1 MTLSHAL
8 GLVRQRQETARKRK
22 VALICGFQPLHLGT
36 FLQGYIAQRFER
48 QGAEITTGLYGDLE
62 GSLTAAATSESEAA
76 VLVLEWSALDS
87 RLGLRSS
94 GGWGLS
100 AQPDILESCRQRFA
114 RLRSGLETLAS
125 RMPVVVVA
133 PTLPL
138 LLLGH
143 TPGGRMSQPELEL
156 QLQLA
161 TFLAEA
167 GSIVGVSVLNPAKL
181 DKISPA
187 ATRSDPRMELNAG
200 FPYSLGHASALAG
213 QIVEVLFPSSPMK
226 GLITDLDG
234 TLWSGIVGEVG
245 VEGVSWSL
253 SEHSPIHGLYQQLL
267 KHFSE
272 MGVLLAIAS
281 KNEPTVVKEALLR
294 EDLYIP
300 GSAFYPVRADWGAKS
315 RHIGEILRA
324 WNIGPD
330 SVVFVDDSAMELDEV
345 KTAFPSMTCLQFPTK
360 QPAASVALFEQLR
373 DLFGKQ
379 AVTRED
385 TLRQASI
392 QAGEVFRE
400 SAQSPDNGDFLRS
413 LKGRVTFD
421 HRKNAANQRL
431 LELINKTNQFN
442 LNGIRLTE
450 GEWLRRVA
458 DPESFAIG
466 IAYEDKL
473 GPLGVI
479 GVVAGKQV
487 AGRIEIS
494 TWVMSCRAFSRRIE
508 FHTLQHVFAVSGAES
523 ISLAFQATE
532 RNPPLQEFL
541 RTIGL
546 AANGMKDLVL
556 SHDEFMG
563 GQYEL
568 PHRVSV
574 VDEAP
579 VGCTEG

>member
-1 MTLSHAL
+1 
-8 GLVRQRQETARKRK
+8 LVRQRQETARKRK
-22 VALICGFQPLHLGT
+22 VALICGFEPLHLGT
-36 FLQGYIAQRFER
+36 FIQGYIAQRFEAE
-48 QGAEITTGLYGDLE
+48 GAEIETGLYGDLE
-62 GSLTAAATSESEAA
+62 GSLAGASRSESEAA
-76 VLVLEWSALDS
+76 VVVLEWSALDS

-100 AQPDILESCRQRFA
+100 VQPDILESCRQRFA
-114 RLRSGLETLAS
+114 RLRGGLEALAS

-143 TPGGRMSQPELEL
+143 TPGSRLSQPELEL
-156 QLQLA
+156 QRQLA
-161 TFLAEA
+161 AFLAEA
-167 GSIVGVSVLNPAKL
+167 AGLVRVSVLNPAKL
-181 DKISPA
+181 DKLSPL

-200 FPYSLGHASALAG
+200 FPYSLGHASILAG
-213 QIVEVLFPSSPMK
+213 QIVEALFPSAPMK

-234 TLWSGIVGEVG
+234 TLWSGIVGEAG
-245 VEGVSWSL
+245 VQGVSWSL
-253 SEHSPIHGLYQQLL
+253 SEHAQIHGLYQQLL

-281 KNEPTVVKEALLR
+281 KNELTVVKETLR
-294 EDLYIP
+294 RDDLYLP

-345 KTAFPSMTCLQFPTK
+345 KAAFPSMTCLQFPTK

-373 DLFGKQ
+373 DLFGKA
-379 AVTRED
+379 AVNPED

-400 SAQSPDNGDFLRS
+400 SAQNPDSGDFLRS

-421 HRKNAANQRL
+421 NRRNAANQRL

-450 GEWLRRVA
+450 GEWLRRLA
-458 DPESFAIG
+458 DPASFAIG

-479 GVVAGKQV
+479 GVVAGKQA

-508 FHTLQHVFAVSGAES
+508 FHTLQHLFAVSGAES

-546 AANGMKDLVL
+546 AADGTKDLVL
-556 SHDEFMG
+556 SRDEFMG
-563 GQYEL
+563 AQYEL

-574 VDEAP
+574 LDGAP
-579 VGCTEG
+579 VGCAEG